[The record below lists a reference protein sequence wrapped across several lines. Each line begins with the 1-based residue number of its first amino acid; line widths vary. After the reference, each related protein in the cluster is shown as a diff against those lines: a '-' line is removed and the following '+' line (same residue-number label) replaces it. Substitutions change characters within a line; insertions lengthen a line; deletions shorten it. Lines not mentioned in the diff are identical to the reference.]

1 MTIAE
6 KIKITLLEL
15 SKTRPIFHSEADFQF
30 ALALKLKEKDFDIRL
45 EKPYLL
51 NNKKLRLDIE
61 IHNKKFEKYAIELK
75 YKTKKLLT
83 DYNNEEFNLKSHYAQ
98 NDGAFLFWKDVYRI
112 NQLIKNDKQLNFKSG
127 FVIFLTNDNR
137 YYESDEEGNKNIIE
151 LLVDHSS
158 KKSCKDLSLLTKKST
173 ILWQDYS
180 EIIEEKNNT
189 AFKFLMLEFPFK

>member
-30 ALALKLKEKDFDIRL
+30 ALALKLKEKDFEIRL

-51 NNKKLRLDIE
+51 NNKRLRLDIE

-75 YKTKKLLT
+75 YKTKKFLT
-83 DYNNEEFNLKSHYAQ
+83 IRNNEKFNLKSHYAQ
-98 NDGAFLFWKDVYRI
+98 NDGAFLFLKDVNRI
-112 NQLIKNDKQLNFKSG
+112 NQLITIKDDEQPNFKGG
-127 FVIFLTNDNR
+127 FVIFLTNDNW
-137 YYESDEEGNKNIIE
+137 YYESDEKGIKNITK
-151 LLVDHSS
+151 LGD
-158 KKSCKDLSLLTKKST
+158 DLLTSNKSK

-189 AFKFLMLEFPFK
+189 AFKFLMLEFPLK

>member
-1 MTIAE
+1 MTIAKEIE
-6 KIKITLLEL
+6 KALLAL

-30 ALALKLKEKDFDIRL
+30 ALALKLKESDFEIRL

-51 NNKKLRLDIE
+51 NNKRLRLDIE